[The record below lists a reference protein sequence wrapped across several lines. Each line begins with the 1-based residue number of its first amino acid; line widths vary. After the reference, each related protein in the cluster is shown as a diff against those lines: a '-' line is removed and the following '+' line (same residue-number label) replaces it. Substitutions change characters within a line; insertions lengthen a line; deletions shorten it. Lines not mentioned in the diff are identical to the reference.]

1 MHATLVLVRHGE
13 IVRPLDTSNFD
24 RAPLSDRGRQQI
36 EALAAAWPTARPT
49 RIYAS
54 PLRRSIE
61 TAIVLSESFHVPIL
75 KRPCLKEWAPDE
87 SGISQPEYKAL
98 ETRAWADLD
107 YLPPSKESLGM
118 AVTRARTC
126 LEAIGSDNPGRGV
139 RSRHSLLSRPLRTE
153 RRPPVG
159 GLQGLDRVRVC
170 GDHRSGLRPT
180 ARPGFHETQR
190 RRSVTCTRCQTL

>member
-13 IVRPLDTSNFD
+13 IVRPLGTSNFD

-36 EALAAAWPTARPT
+36 EALAAAWPAVPPT

-61 TAIVLSESFHVPIL
+61 TAIVLSESFHVPNL

-98 ETRAWADLD
+98 ETRAWTDLD

-118 AVTRARTC
+118 AASRARTC
-126 LEAIGSDNPGRGV
+126 LESIGSDNPGRVVAVPG
-139 RSRHSLLSRPLRTE
+139 HGTLFSLVVSELKGDRPSE
-153 RRPPVG
+153 SYKDSIG
-159 GLQGLDRVRVC
+159 FGSAAIIEAG
-170 GDHRSGLRPT
+170 SGLRLV
-180 ARPGFHETQR
+180 RDF
-190 RRSVTCTRCQTL
+190 TRLGPATT